1 MSDGASEGYRWARE
15 SEARQKKVDA
25 FFETLM
31 RVVGRQDAVGEL
43 KPAFETFDAIR
54 YQGHIARGR
63 LEKTA
68 GKRWTAFRQTLVKA
82 AETEDRKSWAEILAL
97 ALQFASRDVLKRVHA
112 IAAPFSDVQIA
123 LYASNGPGRA
133 PSLFGAFE
141 AVLDGGADGR
151 EVDVI
156 RIEDPERAVVGIIL
170 GGGESLEPERGIL
183 RFMAAL

>member
-15 SEARQKKVDA
+15 SEARQKKVDG
-25 FFETLM
+25 FFETLA
-31 RVVGRQDAVGEL
+31 RVVSEQGAVGEL

-54 YQGHIARGR
+54 YEGHIARGR
-63 LEKTA
+63 LEKSK
-68 GKRWTAFRQTLVKA
+68 GKRWSAFRQTLMKA
-82 AETEDRKSWAEILAL
+82 VETEDRKAWAEILAL
-97 ALQFASRDVLKRVHA
+97 ALQFASRDATGRVQA
-112 IAAPFSDVQIA
+112 IAAPFADVPIA

-133 PSLFGAFE
+133 PSIFGAFE

-156 RIEDPERAVVGIIL
+156 RIEDPERAIVGIII
-170 GGGESLEPERGIL
+170 GGGESTEPERGVL